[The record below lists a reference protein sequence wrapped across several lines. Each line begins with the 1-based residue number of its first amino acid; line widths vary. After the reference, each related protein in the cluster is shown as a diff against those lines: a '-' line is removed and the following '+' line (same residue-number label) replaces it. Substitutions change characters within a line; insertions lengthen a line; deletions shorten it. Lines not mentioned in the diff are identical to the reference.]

1 MNKVVVIGCPGAGK
15 STFARKLRDKTNLPL
30 FYLDQIWHKP
40 DRTTISD
47 EEFDARLLELLEN
60 QDKWIIDGNYYR
72 TLEIRLKQ
80 ADTIFFLDIP
90 VEDCLQGAQSRVG
103 TIRED
108 LPWVEDELDEEF
120 RQWILD
126 FPKKQRSII
135 YSLIE
140 KYNSKNIYIFKSRQ
154 EANDY
159 LNNI

>member
-1 MNKVVVIGCPGAGK
+1 MNKVIVIGCPGAGK
-15 STFARKLRDKTNLPL
+15 STFARKLKDKTNLPL

-47 EEFDARLLELLEN
+47 EEFDAKLFELLEK

-72 TLEIRLKQ
+72 TLEIRLKK
-80 ADTIFFLDIP
+80 ADTVFFLDVP
-90 VEDCLQGAQSRVG
+90 VEDCLEGAKSRVG
-103 TIRED
+103 TVRED

-135 YSLIE
+135 YSLID
-140 KYNSKNIYIFKSRQ
+140 KYSDKNIYIFKSRQ

>member
-1 MNKVVVIGCPGAGK
+1 MNKVIVIGCPGAGK

-30 FYLDQIWHKP
+30 FYLDQIWHKS

-47 EEFDARLLELLEN
+47 EEFDAKLLEILEK

-72 TLEIRLKQ
+72 TLEIRFKQ

-90 VEDCLQGAQSRVG
+90 VEDCLEGAKSRVG
-103 TIRED
+103 TVRED
-108 LPWVEDELDEEF
+108 LPWVEDKLDEEF

-126 FPKKQRSII
+126 FPDKQRPII
-135 YSLIE
+135 YGLIE
-140 KYNSKNIYIFKSRQ
+140 KYNSKDIYIFKSRQ
-154 EANDY
+154 EADDY

>member
-1 MNKVVVIGCPGAGK
+1 MNKVMVIGCPGAGK

-47 EEFDARLLELLEN
+47 EEFDAKLLELLEK

-72 TLEIRLKQ
+72 TMEIRLKE
-80 ADTIFFLDIP
+80 ADTVFFLDIP
-90 VEDCLQGAQSRVG
+90 VEDCIEGAKSRVG

-126 FPKKQRSII
+126 FPDKQRPVI

-140 KYNSKNIYIFKSRQ
+140 KYSSKDFYIFKSRQ
-154 EANDY
+154 EADNY